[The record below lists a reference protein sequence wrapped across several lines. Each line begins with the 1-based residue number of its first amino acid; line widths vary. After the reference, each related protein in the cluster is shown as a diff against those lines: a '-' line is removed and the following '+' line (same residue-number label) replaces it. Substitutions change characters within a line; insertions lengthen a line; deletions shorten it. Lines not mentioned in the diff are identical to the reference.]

1 MIAHTSV
8 ETYHALQEAGDLP
21 PMEARVMRVF
31 ETAGAG
37 SSYSRQQI
45 AQISGMPINC
55 VCGRVNTLIANG
67 LLEERGTRIDPNT
80 HKPQKLVRLAGE
92 AI

>member
-8 ETYHALQEAGDLP
+8 EAYHALREAGDLA

-37 SSYSRQQI
+37 SSFSRQQI
-45 AQISGMPINC
+45 ARISGMPINC
-55 VCGRVNTLIANG
+55 VCGRVNSLVANG
-67 LLEERGTRIDPNT
+67 LLEEHGTRIDPLT
-80 HKPQKLVRLAGE
+80 HKPQKLVRVAGE
-92 AI
+92 V